1 MKNDNMTPMSVKIL
15 KDYIY
20 APDKILQ
27 SDECMIKPKYSE
39 KYLRPESIELDSE
52 TADLVNDAT
61 LLLRSCG
68 NESMRKH

>member
-52 TADLVNDAT
+52 TAELVRTAT
-61 LLLRSCG
+61 SVLRVRG
-68 NESMRKH
+68 NENMRKH